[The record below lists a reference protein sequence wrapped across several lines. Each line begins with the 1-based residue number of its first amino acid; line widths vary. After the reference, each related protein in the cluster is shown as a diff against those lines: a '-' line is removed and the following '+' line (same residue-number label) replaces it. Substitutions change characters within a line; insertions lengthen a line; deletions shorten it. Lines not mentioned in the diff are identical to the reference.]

1 MAHGEGEESS
11 SDREALASGDAHGW
25 AMQRTVDGKC
35 AKQGGSPRASIFAKQ
50 ATDARGLVLTVG
62 CKGGA
67 KVRWLL

>member
-1 MAHGEGEESS
+1 MASAQSREGVRVQVYS
-11 SDREALASGDAHGW
+11 
-25 AMQRTVDGKC
+25 GKC
-35 AKQGGSPRASIFAKQ
+35 AKQGGSPRAGIFAKQ